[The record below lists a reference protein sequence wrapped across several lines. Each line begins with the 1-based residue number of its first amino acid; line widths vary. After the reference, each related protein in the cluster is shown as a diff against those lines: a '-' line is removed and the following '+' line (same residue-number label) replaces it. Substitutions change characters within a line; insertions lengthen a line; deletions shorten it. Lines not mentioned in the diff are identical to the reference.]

1 MLGIRANMMSLESS
15 SKSSSS
21 VICSFFML
29 SIGVANKKPSC
40 RQAAVIE
47 RISSD

>member
-1 MLGIRANMMSLESS
+1 MLGIRANIMSLESS

-21 VICSFFML
+21 VIYSFFMF
-29 SIGVANKKPSC
+29 SIGVASMKPSW
-40 RQAAVIE
+40 RQAAVIV